1 MVDQVDLVNKIYE
14 VIMSLDQVV
23 HGLFYLVAIFIIF
36 FIGKIVYDKLNPRFK
51 LKEELVDKDNF
62 AVALTIIGYYLGLV
76 FVIGGTLIGPSSGL
90 VEDIIDIF
98 YYGILA
104 IILLNIAGI
113 LVDKIILYKF
123 DAVKEIIDDQNAG
136 TGVVEAAN
144 YIANGLILYGAISGE
159 GGDLVTAIIFWLLG
173 QVVLVIT
180 CVFYNLITPFDVH
193 EHIEKDNVAV
203 GVAFAGMLIALGN
216 IIRIGLEGD
225 FISWYQNLSEF
236 IGFVIFG
243 IILLPLLRIAT
254 DKILLPGRKL
264 TDELVNQEK
273 PNIGAGA
280 IEAFTYIAA
289 SFIIGW
295 IV

>member
-1 MVDQVDLVNKIYE
+1 
-14 VIMSLDQVV
+14 MSLDQII
-23 HGLFYLVAIFIIF
+23 HGLFYLVSIFIIF
-36 FIGKIVYDKLNPRFK
+36 IIGKFVYDKLNPRFK
-51 LKEELVDKDNF
+51 LKEELISKDNF

-98 YYGILA
+98 FYGILA

-123 DAVKEIIDDQNAG
+123 DNVKEIIDDQNAG
-136 TGVVEAAN
+136 TGIIEAAN

-159 GGDLVTAIIFWLLG
+159 GGDLVTALSFWLLG
-173 QVVLVIT
+173 QVVLIVI
-180 CVFYNLITPFDVH
+180 CMFYNLITPFDVH

-203 GVAFAGMLIALGN
+203 GVAFAGVVIAFGN

-225 FISWYQNLSEF
+225 FISWQQNLTEF
-236 IGFVIFG
+236 FGFIIFG
-243 IILLPLLRIAT
+243 IILLPLLRLAT

-264 TDELVNQEK
+264 TDELINQEK
-273 PNIGAGA
+273 PNVGAGV
-280 IEAFTYIAA
+280 IEAFSYIAA

-295 IV
+295 II

>member
-1 MVDQVDLVNKIYE
+1 
-14 VIMSLDQVV
+14 MSLDQVV